1 MSAAQRKVRLPDPP
15 HTGWAPGM
23 LQDDC
28 RGLSRWLSNRPGAR
42 RQVREVCAQLA
53 AKEPKNA
60 DR

>member
-1 MSAAQRKVRLPDPP
+1 MSAAQRKMRLSYAP

-42 RQVREVCAQLA
+42 RQVREACAQI
-53 AKEPKNA
+53 KEKKGVPQ
-60 DR
+60 